1 LRLEAEATRL
11 SISPGAIDI
20 YVGSPVV
27 ERRALDGDLR
37 QHSCGNSWIRERPI
51 LRASLLLRAS
61 RGGVIRMKHVTSISL
76 SVLSASFILCISAA
90 PLLAQEPAEP
100 GPSAAPA
107 PVPPDPPAAETTQET
122 FFRSTEL
129 GALVDAYYDFYST
142 KPSENAQFRNFDTKH
157 NQFAFSMAQVWIA
170 KPASADSRTGF
181 KVKFNFGPASTLVNA
196 FEPGSNEFINNIEEG
211 YLSYLA
217 PVGKGL
223 QVDVGKFVTQHGA
236 EVIEAKDDWNYSRS
250 LLFAL
255 AIPYY
260 HSGVRLTYPLNG
272 KVTVMG
278 AIVNGWNNVVE
289 NNSAKTFGAQ
299 VAVKPVSSLSIV
311 QNYMAGPEQESNNHD
326 WRQLSDTIATWTVT
340 PALSLMA
347 NYDYG
352 KDTVAGIPVHWQGI
366 AGYAKLQASKWLAV
380 SPRFE
385 WYDDPSGFTTGA
397 AQTLKEVTGTFE
409 LKPSDALI
417 WRIEYRHDFSD
428 SPVFETGSGTFK
440 KTQSSIGFGVLYSFS
455 TKG

>member
-1 LRLEAEATRL
+1 MNVDLQDSDRHLCLFTADRAARDPRAIAPAFRR
-11 SISPGAIDI
+11 SFFDPGVADPAAS
-20 YVGSPVV
+20 V
-27 ERRALDGDLR
+27 L
-37 QHSCGNSWIRERPI
+37 
-51 LRASLLLRAS
+51 LRAPAEGLTRMKNVSSLLLH
-61 RGGVIRMKHVTSISL
+61 G
-76 SVLSASFILCISAA
+76 LSASLILCLAA
-90 PLLAQEPAEP
+90 PTLRAQEPG
-100 GPSAAPA
+100 GPAPA
-107 PVPPDPPAAETTQET
+107 ADSTPAPPDPPAETQES

-142 KPSENAQFRNFDTKH
+142 RPAGNALFRNFDTKH

-196 FEPGSNEFINNIEEG
+196 YEPGENEFIQNVEEG

-217 PVGKGL
+217 PLGKGL
-223 QVDVGKFVTQHGA
+223 QIDVGKFVTQHGA

-278 AIVNGWNNVVE
+278 TIVNGWNNVVE
-289 NNSAKTFGAQ
+289 NNSGKTLGAQ
-299 VAVKPVSSLSIV
+299 IAVKPIPALSIV
-311 QNYMAGPEQESNNHD
+311 QNYMAGPEQTSNNDD

-340 PALSLMA
+340 PAFSVMA

-352 KDTVAGIPVHWQGI
+352 KDTAAGVPVHWQGI
-366 AGYAKLQASKWLAV
+366 AGYAKLQARKWLAV

-397 AQTLKEVTGTFE
+397 PQTLKEVTGTFE
-409 LKPSDALI
+409 LKPSDALV

-428 SPVFETGSGTFK
+428 SPVFETGSGAFK

>member
-1 LRLEAEATRL
+1 VR
-11 SISPGAIDI
+11 IDTN
-20 YVGSPVV
+20 VDFKNDDRHLCRFNAPV
-27 ERRALDGDLR
+27 
-37 QHSCGNSWIRERPI
+37 
-51 LRASLLLRAS
+51 AS
-61 RGGVIRMKHVTSISL
+61 RAEGPFTSTFTRAFVEFPTEERTGVSLARSGCRGVTRMKHVTPSVL
-76 SVLSASFILCISAA
+76 RVLSALFIVSISAP
-90 PLLAQEPAEP
+90 PLLAQEPAGP
-100 GPSAAPA
+100 GPSDAAPA
-107 PVPPDPPAAETTQET
+107 PPDPPAAETQES

-142 KPSENAQFRNFDTKH
+142 RPAGNAQYRNFDTKH
-157 NQFAFSMAQVWIA
+157 NQFAFSMAQVWIG

-196 FEPGSNEFINNIEEG
+196 FEPGENEFIQNIEEG

-217 PVGKGL
+217 PLGKGL
-223 QVDVGKFVTQHGA
+223 QVDVGKFVTPIGA
-236 EVIEAKDDWNYSRS
+236 EVIEAKDNWNYSRS

-260 HSGVRLTYPLNG
+260 HSGVRLTYPING
-272 KVTVMG
+272 KVTVTG
-278 AIVNGWNNVVE
+278 TVVNGWNNVVE
-289 NNSAKTFGAQ
+289 NNSGKTLGAQ
-299 VAVKPVSSLSIV
+299 VAIKPVAAVSIV
-311 QNYMAGPEQESNNHD
+311 QNYMAGPEQASNNHD
-326 WRQLSDTIATWTVT
+326 WRQLSDTIATWTVN
-340 PALSLMA
+340 PALSVMA

-352 KDTVAGIPVHWQGI
+352 MDTALGGQVHWQGI
-366 AGYAKLQASKWLAV
+366 AGYAKLQARKWLAV

-417 WRIEYRHDFSD
+417 WRIEYRHEFSD
-428 SPVFETGSGTFK
+428 SPVYETGSGAFR